1 MRGVSSAD
9 QQTKLAR
16 LGYDVADILTK
27 SDNMIDDRTRT
38 CEHCAKPLK
47 RPQKRFCSQACS
59 TAHRQQ
65 TIKLVWVVQFIRER
79 GTTTW
84 HRPSLNLSHKSLCGT
99 NIGDKEE
106 IMFEAASVPA
116 TSKLCIQCEGLFVEE
131 SHHRLAQVYSILLG
145 LANSRRQRISRLEQP
160 DVV

>member
-1 MRGVSSAD
+1 MHGVSSD

-16 LGYDVADILTK
+16 LVYDVADILTK

-47 RPQKRFCSQACS
+47 QPQKRFCPQACS

-65 TIKLVWVVQFIRER
+65 TIKLVWVVHFIRER

-84 HRPSLNLSHKSLCGT
+84 HRPNLNLSHKSLCGT
-99 NIGDKEE
+99 NIADEEE
-106 IMFEAASVPA
+106 IMVEAANVLTASE
-116 TSKLCIQCEGLFVEE
+116 LCAQCEVLFVEE
-131 SHHRLAQVYSILLG
+131 SHHRLAQVCSFLPG
-145 LANSRRQRISRLEQP
+145 LAKSRRQRLLRLEQP
-160 DVV
+160 